1 MMLRRIFHQAVTDG
15 LGDGQPILPANPCKV
30 KTPSRELN
38 SRQERPLTAKEVQD
52 LADAIPGHLP
62 LVVWIDLTA
71 GGLHMGEICALRL
84 GDIDLMDHIIHIKSN
99 VVRRP
104 DSPGYGLTTRPQ
116 GNKLPLPRLLE
127 SAIQQH
133 ATKYCHTD
141 NDDCFLFPVTQEW
154 RLDYP
159 SPAMLQANL
168 RAAFRKISRPDGVYR
183 TLRATYALTFMR
195 NGGIM
200 QETMDILGYATPR
213 AMSQL
218 CSLRQ
223 GNRVAKVTDLCSC
236 AFLPPD
242 TNAAAIG
249 TVIDD
254 LEQQR
259 TQLTKTLR
267 RLRAQQSSIASKEH
281 QHTKAE
287 S

>member
-38 SRQERPLTAKEVQD
+38 SRQERPLTAKEAQD
-52 LADAIPGHLP
+52 LADAMPGHLR
-62 LVVWIDLTA
+62 LVVWIGLTA

-84 GDIDLMDHIIHIKSN
+84 DDIDLMDHIIHIKPN

-116 GNKLPLPRLLE
+116 ATREQAPAPRLRE
-127 SAIQQH
+127 SAIQQY

-154 RLDYP
+154 RLADYL

-168 RAAFRKISRPDGVYR
+168 RAAFRKISRPYGVYR
-183 TLRATYALTFMR
+183 TLRAIYALTFMR

-200 QETMDILGYATPR
+200 QEAMDILGYATPR

-218 CSLRQ
+218 YSLRQ
-223 GNRVAKVTDLCSC
+223 DNHVAKVTDLCSC
-236 AFLPPD
+236 VFLPPD
-242 TNAAAIG
+242 TNAAAIE
-249 TVIDD
+249 TVIDS

-267 RLRAQQSSIASKEH
+267 RLRA
-281 QHTKAE
+281 
-287 S
+287 